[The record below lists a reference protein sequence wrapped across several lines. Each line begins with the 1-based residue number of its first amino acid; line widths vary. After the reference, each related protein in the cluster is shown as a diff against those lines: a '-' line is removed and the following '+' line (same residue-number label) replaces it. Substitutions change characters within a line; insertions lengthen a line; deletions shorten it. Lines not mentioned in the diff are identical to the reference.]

1 MPRPKSGLTG
11 ARPRYIAPDMSARL
25 TEEQHIMFLRL
36 GGSKWLRARIN
47 EVINKQ
53 KEQHRARTRDSYQTP
68 AGAEES
74 KEATRLHRPVPT
86 RRPKAV
92 GEDA

>member
-1 MPRPKSGLTG
+1 
-11 ARPRYIAPDMSARL
+11 MSARL
-25 TEEQHIMFLRL
+25 TEEQHVMFLRL

-53 KEQHRARTRDSYQTP
+53 KEQNRAKTRDSYQTK
-68 AGAEES
+68 AGTEEA
-74 KEATRLHRPVPT
+74 KEGTRLHRSVPA
-86 RRPKAV
+86 RRPKAA

>member
-1 MPRPKSGLTG
+1 
-11 ARPRYIAPDMSARL
+11 MSARL

-47 EVINKQ
+47 EAINKQ
-53 KEQHRARTRDSYQTP
+53 KEQNHARTRDSYQTK
-68 AGAEES
+68 AGKEEA
-74 KEATRLHRPVPT
+74 KEGTRLHRPIPT

>member
-1 MPRPKSGLTG
+1 MPRPKSELTG
-11 ARPRYIAPDMSARL
+11 SRARYIAPDMSARL
-25 TEEQHIMFLRL
+25 TEEQHVMFLRL

-47 EVINKQ
+47 EAINKQ

-68 AGAEES
+68 AGTEES

>member
-1 MPRPKSGLTG
+1 MRPKSELTG
-11 ARPRYIAPDMSARL
+11 GRARYIAPDMSARL
-25 TEEQHIMFLRL
+25 TEEQHVMFLRL

-47 EVINKQ
+47 EAINKQ
-53 KEQHRARTRDSYQTP
+53 KEQNHARTRDSYQTK
-68 AGAEES
+68 AGKEEA
-74 KEATRLHRPVPT
+74 KEGTRLHRSVPA

>member
-1 MPRPKSGLTG
+1 MRPKSELTG
-11 ARPRYIAPDMSARL
+11 GRARYIAPDMSARL

-68 AGAEES
+68 AGTEES

>member
-1 MPRPKSGLTG
+1 MPRPKSELTG
-11 ARPRYIAPDMSARL
+11 GRARYIAPDMSARL

-47 EVINKQ
+47 EAINKQ
-53 KEQHRARTRDSYQTP
+53 KEQNHARTRDSYQTK
-68 AGAEES
+68 AGKEEA
-74 KEATRLHRPVPT
+74 KEGTRLHRPIPT